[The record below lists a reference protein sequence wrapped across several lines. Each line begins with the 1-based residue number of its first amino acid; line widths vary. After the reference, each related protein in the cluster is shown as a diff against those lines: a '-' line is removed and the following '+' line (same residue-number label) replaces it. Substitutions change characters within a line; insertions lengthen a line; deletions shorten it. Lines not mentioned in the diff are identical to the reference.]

1 MYNGPVIRPDPA
13 KNNKGRRRKISIPM
27 VMDEM
32 EDHIRINK
40 LPTRG
45 RARSNRA

>member
-13 KNNKGRRRKISIPM
+13 KNNKGRRMKIHIPM
-27 VMDEM
+27 IMDEM
-32 EDHIRINK
+32 KDRINK

-45 RARSNRA
+45 

>member
-13 KNNKGRRRKISIPM
+13 KINKEGRRKIHIPM
-27 VMDEM
+27 IMDEM
-32 EDHIRINK
+32 EDRINM

-45 RARSNRA
+45 RAHSNRA